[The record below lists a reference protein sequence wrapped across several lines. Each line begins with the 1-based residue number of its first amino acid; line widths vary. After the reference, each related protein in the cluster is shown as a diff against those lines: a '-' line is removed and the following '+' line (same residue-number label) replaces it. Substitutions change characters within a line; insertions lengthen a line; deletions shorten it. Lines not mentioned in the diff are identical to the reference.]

1 MCRRLEYQIGN
12 RRDELAFMATGALF
26 GVKILRRNAEH
37 VVTLN
42 ANTMKNGLPR
52 RRSFVFRGMG
62 LGLGLSGFGC
72 HKQIL
77 AYWRP
82 SQHICRACGPA
93 CGIQNQESRILKQAI
108 GALQDATG
116 ESFAV

>member
-1 MCRRLEYQIGN
+1 MCGRLEYQIGN
-12 RRDELAFMATGALF
+12 RLEELAFMATGALF

-42 ANTMKNGLPR
+42 ANTMKNGLPW

-62 LGLGLSGFGC
+62 FGLSGFVC

-77 AYWRP
+77 AY
-82 SQHICRACGPA
+82 
-93 CGIQNQESRILKQAI
+93 
-108 GALQDATG
+108 
-116 ESFAV
+116 